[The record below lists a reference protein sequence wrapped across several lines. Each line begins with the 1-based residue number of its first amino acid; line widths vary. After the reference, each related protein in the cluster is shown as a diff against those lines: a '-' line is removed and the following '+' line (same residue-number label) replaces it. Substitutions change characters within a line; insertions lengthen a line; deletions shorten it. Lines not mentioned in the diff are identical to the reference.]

1 MNYSKITDDLLIGTT
16 PGARDYKILHNLG
29 VRLVINMRI
38 HPRHHSVDDDPKVN
52 YLWLPTFD
60 NPLLPIPVRALI
72 RGANAALDEI
82 GRGGKIYTYCARGRH
97 RSVAMG
103 AAILIAQGLPPE
115 AAIGLIQKGR
125 PVADP
130 NAFYIRRRISLFGCL
145 WSSPQK
151 HQHQNIR

>member
-16 PGARDYKILHNLG
+16 PGLNDYKILHNLG

-38 HPRHHSVDDDPKVN
+38 HPQYHNVGGDPLVK

-60 NPLLPIPVRALI
+60 NPLLPIPLQALR
-72 RGANAALDEI
+72 RGVFAALDEI

-103 AAILIAQGLPPE
+103 AAILIAQGLSPE
-115 AAIGLIQKGR
+115 AAIRLILNQR
-125 PVADP
+125 AVADP
-130 NAFYIRRRISLFGCL
+130 NAFYIRRRISLFGRL
-145 WSSPQK
+145 WSSP
-151 HQHQNIR
+151 